1 MKNMRKNF
9 SEFLHTALPLV
20 ELNDYIS
27 MNPEKNI
34 KHRLR
39 KERQIA
45 IESVNKRKI
54 LP

>member
-1 MKNMRKNF
+1 MKNERKKF
-9 SEFLHTALPLV
+9 IVFLRTALPLV

-34 KHRLR
+34 KHRLS

-45 IESVNKRKI
+45 IESVNKRK
-54 LP
+54 LSA

>member
-1 MKNMRKNF
+1 MKSTRNKF
-9 SEFLHTALPLV
+9 FLFLRTALPLV

-45 IESVNKRKI
+45 FESVNKRKI